1 MPIKQ
6 LPRQR
11 PASSAY
17 FVFMSATVPT
27 YQLNALAETEE
38 RPAAVFF
45 LGPNSTAPHLPINL
59 PYRSDYYKIGIVLRG
74 SARLQVNLE
83 TYDLGPN
90 SLMVLSP
97 YVIKQW
103 PFLSED
109 CDSLSIFFTKEF
121 ISAGGGPNLD
131 AFAFFE
137 RDARHVLTLPPA
149 EAASITALL
158 RTIEQKYDAPHA
170 YREEI
175 LRSLI
180 HILLHE
186 TAPIYSAQHT
196 SPNTIQTRSQLIAA
210 DFKKLVNTHYAT
222 ERSLAFYADK
232 LCISPKHLAETV
244 REATGKRAVEW
255 LAEAVLLEARV
266 LLQNPALTIGQIAD
280 TLHFADQSTFG
291 RFFRNN
297 TGVSPASYRQR

>member
-1 MPIKQ
+1 MH
-6 LPRQR
+6 
-11 PASSAY
+11 SSIP
-17 FVFMSATVPT
+17 V
-27 YQLNALAETEE
+27 YQLDSFTATEE
-38 RPAAVFF
+38 KPAAVFF
-45 LGPNSTAPHLPINL
+45 LGPNSAAPHLPIDR

-103 PFLSED
+103 PSMSDD
-109 CDSLSIFFTKEF
+109 CDALSIFFTKEF
-121 ISAGGGPNLD
+121 IAAGGGPNLD

-137 RDARHVLTLPPA
+137 RDARHVFTLPPA

-158 RTIEQKYDAPHA
+158 HTIEQKYDAPHA

-186 TAPIYSAQHT
+186 TAPIYSAQRTSPHT
-196 SPNTIQTRSQLIAA
+196 SQTRSQLIAA

-244 REATGKRAVEW
+244 REATGKRAVAW

-297 TGVSPASYRQR
+297 TGVSPAGYRQRL

>member
-1 MPIKQ
+1 MTYLHLTTAVLMNPTI
-6 LPRQR
+6 P
-11 PASSAY
+11 
-17 FVFMSATVPT
+17 VFPLA
-27 YQLNALAETEE
+27 ALADPTEK
-38 RPAAVFF
+38 PAAVFF
-45 LGPNSTAPHLPINL
+45 LGPNSTVPHLPINR
-59 PYRSDYYKIGIVLRG
+59 PYRSEYYKIGIVLRG
-74 SARLQVNLE
+74 AARLQVNLE
-83 TYDLGPN
+83 TYDLGPG

-103 PFLSED
+103 PFIAED
-109 CDSLSIFFTKEF
+109 FDGFSIFFTKEF
-121 ISAGGGPNLD
+121 ISTSGLNLD

-137 RDARHVLTLPPA
+137 RDARHVFTLSPA
-149 EAASITALL
+149 EAASMTALL

-186 TAPIYSAQHT
+186 TAPIYSAQHA
-196 SPNTIQTRSQLIAA
+196 SPAATLTRSQLIAA
-210 DFKKLVNTHYAT
+210 DFKKLVNTHYAAQ
-222 ERSLAFYADK
+222 RSLAFYADK

-244 REATGKRAVEW
+244 KEATGKRAVAW
-255 LAEAVLLEARV
+255 LAEAVLLEAHV

-291 RFFRNN
+291 RFFRTN
-297 TGVSPASYRQR
+297 TGVSPAGYRQRL

>member
-1 MPIKQ
+1 MT
-6 LPRQR
+6 
-11 PASSAY
+11 PA
-17 FVFMSATVPT
+17 VPT
-27 YQLNALAETEE
+27 LPLAALAAPTEK
-38 RPAAVFF
+38 PAAVFF
-45 LGPNSTAPHLPINL
+45 LGPDSTAPHLPIER

-83 TYDLGPN
+83 TYDLGPG

-103 PFLSED
+103 PFMSADMEA
-109 CDSLSIFFTKEF
+109 LSIFFTKEF
-121 ISAGGGPNLD
+121 VAASGSPNLD
-131 AFAFFE
+131 GFAFFA

-158 RTIEQKYDAPHA
+158 QAIGQKYDAPHA

-175 LRSLI
+175 LRSLL

-196 SPNTIQTRSQLIAA
+196 LPTTTPTRSQLIAA
-210 DFKKLVNTHYAT
+210 DFKRLVNTHYAA

-244 REATGKRAVEW
+244 REATGKRAAEW

-266 LLQNPALTIGQIAD
+266 LLQNPILTIAQIAD

-291 RFFRNN
+291 RFFRKSV
-297 TGVSPASYRQR
+297 GVSPATYRQRWA

>member
-1 MPIKQ
+1 
-6 LPRQR
+6 
-11 PASSAY
+11 
-17 FVFMSATVPT
+17 MSANVPV
-27 YQLNALAETEE
+27 YQLTALAETTEQ
-38 RPAAVFF
+38 PAAVFF

-103 PFLSED
+103 PYISADFD
-109 CDSLSIFFTKEF
+109 ALSIFFTKDF
-121 ISAGGGPNLD
+121 VLASGGLSLD

-137 RDARHVLTLPPA
+137 RDARHVFTLLPA
-149 EAASITALL
+149 DAERIMALL
-158 RTIEQKYDAPHA
+158 QAIEQKYDAPHV

-186 TAPIYSAQHT
+186 TAPIYSAQHV
-196 SPNTIQTRSQLIAA
+196 SAKAVQSRSQQIAA
-210 DFKKLVNTHYAT
+210 SFKQLVNTHYVT

-244 REATGKRAVEW
+244 REATGKRAVAW

-266 LLQNPALTIGQIAD
+266 LLQNPALSIAQIAY

-297 TGVSPASYRQR
+297 TGVSPASYRQHWAK

>member
-1 MPIKQ
+1 MPAAI
-6 LPRQR
+6 P
-11 PASSAY
+11 
-17 FVFMSATVPT
+17 VFPLA
-27 YQLNALAETEE
+27 ALTDTEE
-38 RPAAVFF
+38 KPAAVFF
-45 LGPNSTAPHLPINL
+45 LGPDSTAPHLSIDR
-59 PYRSDYYKIGIVLRG
+59 PYRSEYYKIGLVLRG

-83 TYDLGPN
+83 TYDLGPG
-90 SLMVLSP
+90 SLVVLSP

-103 PFLSED
+103 PHFSAD
-109 CDSLSIFFTKEF
+109 FDALSIFFTKEF
-121 ISAGGGPNLD
+121 IAAGGLNLD

-137 RDARHVLTLPPA
+137 RDARHVFTLAPS
-149 EAASITALL
+149 EAAGITTLL
-158 RTIEQKYDAPHA
+158 RTIEQKYAAPHA

-186 TAPIYSAQHT
+186 TAPIYSAQHA
-196 SPNTIQTRSQLIAA
+196 SPAATLTRSQLIAA

-244 REATGKRAVEW
+244 KEATGKRAVAW
-255 LAEAVLLEARV
+255 LAEAVLLEAHV
-266 LLQNPALTIGQIAD
+266 LLQNPTLTIGQIAD

-291 RFFRNN
+291 RFFRTN
-297 TGVSPASYRQR
+297 TGVSPAGYRQRL

>member
-1 MPIKQ
+1 MAP
-6 LPRQR
+6 PVFVMT
-11 PASSAY
+11 PAIP
-17 FVFMSATVPT
+17 VFP
-27 YQLNALAETEE
+27 LNALAAPTAK
-38 RPAAVFF
+38 PAAVFL
-45 LGPNSTAPHLPINL
+45 LGPTSTAPHLPIDR

-83 TYDLGPN
+83 TYDLGPG
-90 SLMVLSP
+90 SLVVLSP

-103 PFLSED
+103 PHFSD
-109 CDSLSIFFTKEF
+109 DFDALSIFFTKEF
-121 ISAGGGPNLD
+121 ISASGLNLD

-137 RDARHVLTLPPA
+137 RDARHVFTLPLA

-158 RTIEQKYDAPHA
+158 HTIEQKYDAPHA

-196 SPNTIQTRSQLIAA
+196 APAATLTRSQLITA

-244 REATGKRAVEW
+244 KETTGKRAVAW
-255 LAEAVLLEARV
+255 LAEAVVLEAHI
-266 LLQNPALTIGQIAD
+266 LLQNPALTIGQISD

-291 RFFRNN
+291 RFFRTN
-297 TGVSPASYRQR
+297 TGVSPASYRQQL

>member
-1 MPIKQ
+1 
-6 LPRQR
+6 
-11 PASSAY
+11 
-17 FVFMSATVPT
+17 MSATVPI

-38 RPAAVFF
+38 KPAAVFF

-103 PFLSED
+103 PFLSDD

-121 ISAGGGPNLD
+121 ISTGGGPNLD

-137 RDARHVLTLPPA
+137 RDARHVLTLPSA

-158 RTIEQKYDAPHA
+158 HTIEQKYDAPHA

-196 SPNTIQTRSQLIAA
+196 SPSTIQTRSQLIAA

-297 TGVSPASYRQR
+297 TGVSPASYRQRWTK

>member
-1 MPIKQ
+1 MH
-6 LPRQR
+6 
-11 PASSAY
+11 SSIP
-17 FVFMSATVPT
+17 V
-27 YQLNALAETEE
+27 YQLDAFTAPEE
-38 RPAAVFF
+38 KPAAVFF
-45 LGPNSTAPHLPINL
+45 LGPNATAPHLPIDL

-74 SARLQVNLE
+74 SARLQVNLD

-103 PFLSED
+103 ASMSAD
-109 CDSLSIFFTKEF
+109 CDALSIFFTKDF
-121 ISAGGGPNLD
+121 ITANGGPNLD

-137 RDARHVLTLPPA
+137 RDARHVFTLPPA
-149 EAASITALL
+149 EAERLMALL
-158 RTIEQKYDAPHA
+158 QAIEQKYDEPHP

-186 TAPIYSAQHT
+186 TAPIYSAQHVA
-196 SPNTIQTRSQLIAA
+196 SKGVQTRSQLIAA
-210 DFKKLVNTHYAT
+210 SFKQLVNTHYAT

-232 LCISPKHLAETV
+232 LCITPKHLAETV
-244 REATGKRAVEW
+244 KEVTGKRAVAW
-255 LAEAVLLEARV
+255 LAEAVVLEAHI
-266 LLQNPALTIGQIAD
+266 LLQNPALSISQIAD

-291 RFFRNN
+291 RFFRSN
-297 TGVSPASYRQR
+297 TGASPASYRQRL

>member
-1 MPIKQ
+1 MP
-6 LPRQR
+6 LMT
-11 PASSAY
+11 AA
-17 FVFMSATVPT
+17 VPV
-27 YQLNALAETEE
+27 YQLDALAVLAQK
-38 RPAAVFF
+38 PAAVFF
-45 LGPNSTAPHLPINL
+45 LGPNSAAPHLPIDQ

-83 TYDLGPN
+83 PYDLKPN

-103 PFLSED
+103 PFLADD
-109 CDSLSIFFTKEF
+109 CDALSIFFTKEF
-121 ISAGGGPNLD
+121 IAAGGGPNLD
-131 AFAFFE
+131 AFAFFAH
-137 RDARHVLTLPPA
+137 DARHVLTLPPA
-149 EAASITALL
+149 EAATITALL
-158 RTIEQKYDAPHA
+158 QAIGEKYDAPHA

-196 SPNTIQTRSQLIAA
+196 LPNTILTRSQLIAA
-210 DFKKLVNTHYAT
+210 NFKQLVNTHYAT
-222 ERSLAFYADK
+222 ERSLIFYADK
-232 LCISPKHLAETV
+232 LCVSPKHLAETV
-244 REATGKRAVEW
+244 KEATGKRAVAW

-297 TGVSPASYRQR
+297 TGVSPASYRQRWAI

>member
-1 MPIKQ
+1 MN
-6 LPRQR
+6 
-11 PASSAY
+11 SSIP
-17 FVFMSATVPT
+17 V
-27 YQLNALAETEE
+27 YQLNALAETED

-45 LGPNSTAPHLPINL
+45 LGPNSTAPHLPINR
-59 PYRSDYYKIGIVLRG
+59 PYRSDYYKIGICLRG

-83 TYDLGPN
+83 TYDLEPG

-103 PFLSED
+103 SFLSAD
-109 CDSLSIFFTKEF
+109 CDALSIFFTKDF
-121 ISAGGGPNLD
+121 IAATGGPNLD

-137 RDARHVLTLPPA
+137 RDARHVFTLAPA
-149 EAASITALL
+149 QAASITALL
-158 RTIEQKYDAPHA
+158 QAIEQKYDSPHV

-186 TAPIYSAQHT
+186 TAPIYSAQHV
-196 SPNTIQTRSQLIAA
+196 SPHVVQTRSQLIAA
-210 DFKKLVNTHYAT
+210 DFKKLVNTHYAA
-222 ERSLAFYADK
+222 ERSLAFYADQ
-232 LCISPKHLAETV
+232 LCITPKHLAETV
-244 REATGKRAVEW
+244 KDATGKRAVAW
-255 LAEAVLLEARV
+255 LAEAVLLEAHV

-297 TGVSPASYRQR
+297 SGVSPASYRQRL